1 MACSYSVWSEA
12 KSALRVSQG
21 VGEVQRESRRSK
33 RAVVGNRS
41 RADQGALLGGT
52 VNPAE
57 RRGMTHPHWPQCAW
71 V

>member
-1 MACSYSVWSEA
+1 MASSDSVWSEA

-33 RAVVGNRS
+33 RAIVGNRS
-41 RADQGALLGGT
+41 RADQGALLGGM

-57 RRGMTHPHWPQCAW
+57 RRGMTHPHWPQCTW

>member
-1 MACSYSVWSEA
+1 MASSYSVWSEA

-41 RADQGALLGGT
+41 RADQ
-52 VNPAE
+52 VPY
-57 RRGMTHPHWPQCAW
+57 WVAW
-71 V
+71 